1 MGITFLDRTSTSK
14 SVTFVSPF
22 DLSVAHTHSSPED
35 ITFIPSSSLLTTLS
49 RRNERQ
55 PLELLH
61 FKNSQTS
68 KYVRRQDSLCLGRC
82 CQRCCC
88 SSYHRLQH
96 WGLHVRRRQVAL
108 CRRPFCS
115 YPGQHPRD
123 QYKQRWWPDSRT
135 QPRHHGS
142 SSCPWQL

>member
-1 MGITFLDRTSTSK
+1 MGWYQRRVHGITFLDRTSTSK

-88 SSYHRLQH
+88 SSYP
-96 WGLHVRRRQVAL
+96 
-108 CRRPFCS
+108 CRRGCCYHQAMGWPWLPLVVGVYREHDAHYHCCHR
-115 YPGQHPRD
+115 GHRDPRSGC
-123 QYKQRWWPDSRT
+123 R
-135 QPRHHGS
+135 
-142 SSCPWQL
+142 C